1 MGATLIDGKAVS
13 QRLLQSVQ
21 TQVLERKQKG
31 LREPCLAVIQVGDDP
46 ASMLYV
52 RNKKIACEKVGIR
65 SLSFE
70 RPGNFSEREIL
81 ELIDE
86 LNANPEVD
94 GILVQLPLPN
104 NIRSDKVI
112 EHIAPEK
119 DVDGFHP
126 YNVGRL
132 AVGRPALRSC
142 TPKGIMMLLETYG
155 ITLKGKSVTV
165 IGQSNIVGK
174 PTCLELLMKDATVS
188 ICNRETRYLPDYTK
202 KADIIIAAAGSPGL
216 VGADAVQE
224 GVVVIDVGIN
234 RLSDGRIVGDVD
246 FFQVK
251 EKASYITPV
260 PGGVGPMT
268 IASLMD
274 NTLIAAQVLS

>member
-112 EHIAPEK
+112 EHIAPKK

>member
-1 MGATLIDGKAVS
+1 MGATLIDGKAIS
-13 QRLLQSVQ
+13 QRLLQSVH
-21 TQVLERKQKG
+21 TRVLERKQEGK
-31 LREPCLAVIQVGDDP
+31 REPCLAVIQVGDDP
-46 ASMLYV
+46 ASILYV
-52 RNKKIACEKVGIR
+52 RNKKRACKKVGIR

-70 RPGNFSEREIL
+70 RPNNFSEQEIL
-81 ELIDE
+81 KLIDE
-86 LNANPEVD
+86 LNANSEVD
-94 GILVQLPLPN
+94 GILVQLPLPAA
-104 NIRSDKVI
+104 IRSDKVI
-112 EHIAPEK
+112 ERITPEK

-132 AVGRPALRSC
+132 AVGRPALSSC
-142 TPKGIMMLLETYG
+142 TPKGIMILLKTYG
-155 ITLKGKSVTV
+155 IPLKGKNVTV

-174 PTCLELLMKDATVS
+174 PTCLELLMQEATIS
-188 ICNRETRYLPDYTK
+188 ICNRETRFLSDYTK

-216 VGADAVQE
+216 IGADAVQE

-234 RLSDGRIVGDVD
+234 RLPDGQIVGDVD
-246 FFQVK
+246 FCQVK

-274 NTLIAAQVLS
+274 NTLIAAQALS